1 MCDLDLQKDKNSIML
16 MAAKKIQELE
26 MYKEM
31 LKRRN
36 DEIEE
41 RLAASGITNVESTKI
56 RIEVANPTSGVDPMI
71 DVLKCLKSL
80 GTKTRSIQSQ
90 FSDQELVAVMEIE
103 TKVFPPLVISCYF
116 PTMVLLTGQ
125 ILMQHITHGILGL
138 VIITLVLSNK

>member
-1 MCDLDLQKDKNSIML
+1 

>member
-1 MCDLDLQKDKNSIML
+1 

-31 LKRRN
+31 LKGRN

-41 RLAASGITNVESTKI
+41 RLAASGIRNVESTKI
-56 RIEVANPTSGVDPMI
+56 RIKVANPTSGVDPMI

-103 TKVFPPLVISCYF
+103 SEVFPPLVISCYF
-116 PTMVLLTGQ
+116 PTMVFLTGQ
-125 ILMQHITHGILGL
+125 ILMQHITHGICYYHF
-138 VIITLVLSNK
+138 SA

>member
-41 RLAASGITNVESTKI
+41 RLAASGIRNVESTKI

>member
-41 RLAASGITNVESTKI
+41 RLAASGIRNVESTKI
-56 RIEVANPTSGVDPMI
+56 RIEVANPTSAVDPMI

-116 PTMVLLTGQ
+116 PTMVFLSGQ
-125 ILMQHITHGILGL
+125 ILMQHIMHGMLVL

>member
-1 MCDLDLQKDKNSIML
+1 LCDLDLQKDKNSIML

-41 RLAASGITNVESTKI
+41 RLAASGIRNVESTKI

-116 PTMVLLTGQ
+116 PTMVFLTGQ
-125 ILMQHITHGILGL
+125 ILMQHITHGILVL

>member
-1 MCDLDLQKDKNSIML
+1 

-41 RLAASGITNVESTKI
+41 RLAASGIRNVESTKI

>member
-1 MCDLDLQKDKNSIML
+1 ML